1 MNSIRNRIII
11 SSVVI
16 VTLVGSIFMG
26 IFAEKFHTPTALS
39 SAAVATATSQSVDMT
54 QLFQNF
60 HIALPPAITATNAF
74 LFTPN
79 GSGPQY
85 AYNANQEVAMA
96 STTKVMTA
104 LVAIY
109 DFPGSLDTPITVSN
123 DVSLLPLDASRMGC
137 LPGQVYTLRQ
147 LLYGMM
153 LPSGDDAAVAI
164 ADGLMGS
171 QAAYVRLMNRFA
183 AALGLSHTSYSN
195 TTGLDASNHYTTAED
210 LAHLTAFAMSF
221 PLFQSIVGTEFY
233 YIPATGSHP
242 SLMLQSLNKFL
253 DSTTPF
259 GKANAT
265 LDVIGGKTGFTG
277 NAGYCFTSA
286 AMHNGLEYIV
296 VVLGEP
302 VYDARFQDTEALLQW
317 AYSS

>member
-1 MNSIRNRIII
+1 MNSIRNRMII
-11 SSVVI
+11 SAVVI
-16 VTLVGSIFMG
+16 FTLVGSIFIG
-26 IFAEKFHTPTALS
+26 VFAEKFQTTSVLPHAV
-39 SAAVATATSQSVDMT
+39 VATATSQTVNPA
-54 QLFQNF
+54 QLLQNL
-60 HIALPPAITATNAF
+60 HISLPPAITATNAYIY
-74 LFTPN
+74 TPN
-79 GSGPQY
+79 GGDFQY
-85 AYNANQEVAMA
+85 ADNANQEVAMA

-109 DFPGSLDTPITVSN
+109 DFPGNLDKPITVSN
-123 DVSLLPLDASRMGC
+123 EVSLLPADASRMGC

-171 QAAYVRLMNRFA
+171 QSAYVSLMNRFA
-183 AALGLSHTSYSN
+183 VALGLYHTHYSN

-210 LAHLTAFAMSF
+210 LAHLTAYAMTF

-233 YIPATGSHP
+233 YIPSTASHP
-242 SLMLQSLNKFL
+242 SLLLQSLNKFL

-259 GKANAT
+259 GKANPT
-265 LDVIGGKTGFTG
+265 LGVIGGKTGFTG

-286 AMHNGLEYIV
+286 AMHNGVEYIV

-302 VYDARFQDTEALLQW
+302 VYDARFQDTEDLLQW
-317 AYSS
+317 VYSS